1 MVEQFQF
8 RENEPAFITLED
20 FPTDRAYPA
29 SWLLE
34 DDNKLS
40 VFEYSTDLF
49 ARNSLENFEKRTE
62 FLEITD
68 LKSNASSVKSVKE
81 GKRGANGRDYC
92 TYICKHS

>member
-20 FPTDRAYPA
+20 FPTDGAYPA

-49 ARNSLENFEKRTE
+49 EYHFENLLAPCIIARNSLENFEKRTE

-68 LKSNASSVKSVKE
+68 LKSNASSVKSVKV
-81 GKRGANGRDYC
+81 
-92 TYICKHS
+92 